1 MKNWSVTEVKINKM
15 EKVIIEKDAVRKC
28 VILEKDGEFVFR
40 SGHGEFH
47 EDVAERFRE
56 LEPELKDWRIR
67 GGGRVRWSDLGI
79 RVYGRSV
86 DYGHMDKDI
95 VEELV
100 SEFAK
105 ENNVEFTND
114 TGIGY

>member
-1 MKNWSVTEVKINKM
+1 M

-28 VILEKDGEFVFR
+28 VILEKDGEYVFR
-40 SGHGEFH
+40 SGYGEFH
-47 EDVAERFRE
+47 EDVANQFRRI
-56 LEPELKDWRIR
+56 EPELKDWRVR
-67 GGGRVRWSDLGI
+67 GGGRVVWSDDGI
-79 RVYGRSV
+79 RVYGRSI
-86 DYGHMDKDI
+86 DYGYMDQDI

-105 ENNVEFTND
+105 ENGVEFINE

>member
-1 MKNWSVTEVKINKM
+1 MDQEKINKM
-15 EKVIIEKDAVRKC
+15 EKVVIEKNEVRKC
-28 VILEKDGEFVFR
+28 VILEKDGKFVFR
-40 SGHGEFH
+40 SGRGEFH
-47 EDVAERFRE
+47 EDVANSFKEK
-56 LEPELKDWRIR
+56 EPELKDWKIR

-86 DYGHMDKDI
+86 DYGYMDNDI

>member
-1 MKNWSVTEVKINKM
+1 MNLKKKNIKM

-40 SGHGEFH
+40 SGPGEFH

-67 GGGRVRWSDLGI
+67 GGGRVIWSKFGI
-79 RVYGRSV
+79 RVYGKSV
-86 DYGHMDKDI
+86 DYGYMDQEI
-95 VEELV
+95 VEILV

-105 ENNVEFTND
+105 ENGVEFTD
-114 TGIGY
+114 ATGVGY

>member
-1 MKNWSVTEVKINKM
+1 M

-28 VILEKDGEFVFR
+28 VILEKEGEYVFR
-40 SGHGEFH
+40 SGYGEFH
-47 EDVAERFRE
+47 EDVANNFRKN
-56 LEPELKDWRIR
+56 EPELKDWVIR

-79 RVYGRSV
+79 RVYGRSI
-86 DYGHMDKDI
+86 DYGYMDEDI

-100 SEFAK
+100 SKFAK
-105 ENNVEFTND
+105 ENGVQFINE

>member
-1 MKNWSVTEVKINKM
+1 M
-15 EKVIIEKDAVRKC
+15 EKVIIEKDAVNKC

-40 SGHGEFH
+40 SGDGEFH

-67 GGGRVRWSDLGI
+67 GGGRVIWSKFGI
-79 RVYGRSV
+79 RVYGKSV
-86 DYGHMDKDI
+86 DYGYMSQDV

-105 ENNVEFTND
+105 ENGVEFIND
-114 TGIGY
+114 TGVGY

>member
-1 MKNWSVTEVKINKM
+1 M
-15 EKVIIEKDAVRKC
+15 EKVIIEKDKLRKC
-28 VILEKDGEFVFR
+28 VILEKYDEYVFR
-40 SGHGEFH
+40 SGPGEFH

-67 GGGRVRWSDLGI
+67 GGGRVIWSDGEI
-79 RVYGRSV
+79 RVYGRSI
-86 DYGHMDKDI
+86 DYGYMDQEI
-95 VEELV
+95 VEKLV

-114 TGIGY
+114 TGVGY